1 VIACPSC
8 KRRLFTSRDIFCA
21 SLDGTIRCPACGR
34 SARLDTLSRWII
46 SCIIALLI
54 PALFLYGGVFY
65 GGHFFIFCILVTMGA
80 WRALTFITFPFL
92 TLESAAPASFD
103 RKHGI
108 LTLVALALTAIVLD
122 GYMAARINA
131 EDAKENERSA
141 SAVPNR
147 RE

>member
-1 VIACPSC
+1 MI
-8 KRRLFTSRDIFCA
+8 CA
-21 SLDGTIRCPACGR
+21 SLDGTIRCRACGR
-34 SARLDTLSRWII
+34 SARLDTLSRWVI
-46 SCIIALLI
+46 SCIIALLT
-54 PALFLYGGVFY
+54 PAFFLYGGVFY
-65 GGHFFIFCILVTMGA
+65 GGHFFIFCILVTVGA

-92 TLESAAPASFD
+92 TLEPTAPAVFD

-122 GYMAARINA
+122 GYMASRINA

-141 SAVPNR
+141 SAVENR

>member
-1 VIACPSC
+1 M
-8 KRRLFTSRDIFCA
+8 
-21 SLDGTIRCPACGR
+21 
-34 SARLDTLSRWII
+34 
-46 SCIIALLI
+46 IALLM
-54 PALFLYGGVFY
+54 PAFFLYGGVFY
-65 GGHFFIFCILVTMGA
+65 GGHFFIFCVFATMGA

-92 TLESAAPASFD
+92 TLEATAPASFG
-103 RKHGI
+103 RRHGL

-141 SAVPNR
+141 SALENR